1 MINTTHNST
10 TGGIISINSP
20 HSYNLRITGK
30 TASASLS
37 AGGPNITVS
46 QNIPWDVLTPQ
57 IQNQQQPETSLVARV
72 LATSATSCGP
82 FPSGVSAETS
92 FVKDTIYA
100 DVTLGEI
107 NYFTTTKMI
116 ASELNEINRMN
127 SEKSFTMEIDF
138 LSERDNLSPV
148 VDLEKC
154 SIVTTGNVYNNI
166 EPSKT
171 IGGECVANYI
181 TRLAR
186 LDKGATGLKVML
198 AGNIFTQSNIRV
210 MYKMVPVGFG
220 GNVDDLDFEFFNT
233 DGKPDSGD
241 IIAQNNPELFEDFEY
256 TVDDLGNF
264 DAFQIKISLVGY
276 NQPYIPRV
284 KDLRIIALA

>member
-1 MINTTHNST
+1 M
-10 TGGIISINSP
+10 
-20 HSYNLRITGK
+20 
-30 TASASLS
+30 
-37 AGGPNITVS
+37 
-46 QNIPWDVLTPQ
+46 
-57 IQNQQQPETSLVARV
+57 

-92 FVKDTIYA
+92 FVKDTTYA

-107 NYFTTTKMI
+107 NYFTATKMI

-233 DGKPDSGD
+233 NGKPDSGD
-241 IIAQNNPELFEDFEY
+241 IIAQNNPEEFEDFEF